1 MSVALGVTHVAAAE
15 AFDDVASSYDE
26 LFTNTSIGRAQR
38 AQVWSRLLEAFWPGS
53 RILELNCG
61 TGVDARFL
69 AEKGRH
75 VVACDA
81 SAGMLAVARTRGL
94 TAGTRGSVEYLQI
107 GNEELRTLA
116 AKRPFDGAFSNFS
129 GLNCVADLR
138 PVAEAL
144 ASLVRPGGRVL
155 LCIWS
160 RACLAEVLWYLCQGQ
175 PGKAIRRF
183 SGNSSARLG
192 QKAISVFYYSI
203 RQMRRG
209 FAPWFR
215 LTSRRAIGL
224 FVPPSY
230 FEPAIRKRGELLGR
244 LEWLD
249 RRFAHYP
256 ILRDAGDHVLLE
268 FVRCN
273 P

>member
-1 MSVALGVTHVAAAE
+1 MNVAFGVTHVAAAA
-15 AFDDVASSYDE
+15 AFDGVAKSYDE
-26 LFTNTSIGRAQR
+26 LFTNTAIGRAQR
-38 AQVWSRLLEAFWPGS
+38 AQVWSRLLGAFWPGS

-61 TGVDARFL
+61 TGEDARFL
-69 AEKGRH
+69 AEKGRN

-81 SAGMLAVARTRGL
+81 SAGMLAVARSRAVGI
-94 TAGTRGSVEYLQI
+94 ATRGSVEYLQI
-107 GNEELRTLA
+107 ANENLGALPRQ
-116 AKRPFDGAFSNFS
+116 RPFDGAFSNFS
-129 GLNCVADLR
+129 GLNCVAELR
-138 PVAEAL
+138 SVAEAL

-160 RACLAEVLWYLCQGQ
+160 RVCPAEVLWYLFHGQ

-192 QKAISVFYYSI
+192 EKAISVFYYANSEI
-203 RQMRRG
+203 RRSFG
-209 FAPWFR
+209 PWFR

-230 FEPAIRKRGELLGR
+230 FEPVIRNRGELLGR

-249 RRFAHYP
+249 QRFAHLP